1 VSAPFNGVAWLSLL
15 LLGLAVLQRRV
26 HFEFQAIFLL
36 FTKRIDLS
44 ILLFSIVFLP
54 GVLLHEI
61 SHFLTAKL
69 LRVPTGRFSVLP
81 RPLPE
86 GKLQLGYV
94 ETYKTDVFRDA
105 LIGIA
110 PLLTGMTVIALI
122 SYFQF
127 EIIPSTDTIKIASMN
142 INMDTF
148 FRVYNQSDFWLWF
161 YFIFVISST
170 MYPSASDR
178 RSWLPMFVLLFVILL
193 VFILLGAGPWMVDV
207 LIPGFNQLLLGLS
220 IILGISALIH
230 VVLLIP
236 LWLIRL
242 IITRATG
249 LRVA

>member
-1 VSAPFNGVAWLSLL
+1 MNAPFNGIAWLSLL
-15 LLGLAVLQRRV
+15 LLGLAILQRRV

-36 FTKRIDLS
+36 LTKRIDLS

-61 SHFLTAKL
+61 SHYLTAKL

-105 LIGIA
+105 LIGFA
-110 PLLTGMTVIALI
+110 PLVTGMTVIALI

-142 INMDTF
+142 IILDTI
-148 FRVYNQSDFWLWF
+148 FRVYSQSDFWLWF

-178 RSWLPMFVLLFVILL
+178 RSWLSMFILLFVILL
-193 VFILLGAGPWMVDV
+193 FFILLGAGKWMIDV
-207 LIPGFNQLLLGLS
+207 LIPGFNEILLGLS

-230 VVLLIP
+230 VVFLIP
-236 LWLIRL
+236 SWLIRL

>member
-1 VSAPFNGVAWLSLL
+1 MSAPFNGVALLSLL

-207 LIPGFNQLLLGLS
+207 LIPGINQILLGLS

>member
-1 VSAPFNGVAWLSLL
+1 MNAPFNGIAWLSLL
-15 LLGLAVLQRRV
+15 LLGLAILQRRV

-36 FTKRIDLS
+36 LTKRIDLS

-61 SHFLTAKL
+61 SHYLTAKL

-105 LIGIA
+105 LIGFA
-110 PLLTGMTVIALI
+110 PLVTGMTVIALI

-142 INMDTF
+142 IIMDTF
-148 FRVYNQSDFWLWF
+148 FRVYSQSDFWLWF

-178 RSWLPMFVLLFVILL
+178 RSWLSMFVLLFVILL
-193 VFILLGAGPWMVDV
+193 FFILLGAGPWMIDV
-207 LIPGFNQLLLGLS
+207 LIPGFNEILLGLS

-230 VVLLIP
+230 VVFLIP
-236 LWLIRL
+236 SWLIRL
-242 IITRATG
+242 IITRTTG

>member
-1 VSAPFNGVAWLSLL
+1 VNAPFNGIAWLSLL
-15 LLGLAVLQRRV
+15 LLGLAILQRRV

-36 FTKRIDLS
+36 LTKRIDLS

-61 SHFLTAKL
+61 SHYLTAKL

-105 LIGIA
+105 LIGFA
-110 PLLTGMTVIALI
+110 PLVTGMTVIALI

-142 INMDTF
+142 IIMDTF
-148 FRVYNQSDFWLWF
+148 FRVYSQSDFWLWF

-178 RSWLPMFVLLFVILL
+178 RSWLSMFVLLFVILL
-193 VFILLGAGPWMVDV
+193 FFILLGAGPWMIDV
-207 LIPGFNQLLLGLS
+207 LIPGFNEILLGLS

-230 VVLLIP
+230 VVFLIP
-236 LWLIRL
+236 SWLIRL
-242 IITRATG
+242 IITRITG

>member
-1 VSAPFNGVAWLSLL
+1 MSAPFNGIAWLSLL

-36 FTKRIDLS
+36 LTKRIDLS

-110 PLLTGMTVIALI
+110 PLLTGMTVITLI

-127 EIIPSTDTIKIASMN
+127 EIIPSIDTIKIASMN
-142 INMDTF
+142 ISMDMF
-148 FRVYNQSDFWLWF
+148 FRVYSQSDFWLWF

-178 RSWLPMFVLLFVILL
+178 RSWLPMIVLLFVILL
-193 VFILLGAGPWMVDV
+193 FFILLGAGPWMVDV

-230 VVLLIP
+230 FVLLIP
-236 LWLIRL
+236 SWLLRL
-242 IITRATG
+242 LITKATG
-249 LRVA
+249 MRVA

>member
-1 VSAPFNGVAWLSLL
+1 MNAPFNGIAWLSLL
-15 LLGLAVLQRRV
+15 LLGLAILQRRV

-36 FTKRIDLS
+36 LTKRIDLS

-61 SHFLTAKL
+61 SHYLTAKL

-105 LIGIA
+105 LIGFA
-110 PLLTGMTVIALI
+110 PLVTGMTVIALI

-127 EIIPSTDTIKIASMN
+127 EIIPSTDSIKIASMN
-142 INMDTF
+142 IIMDTF
-148 FRVYNQSDFWLWF
+148 FRVYSQSDFWLWF

-178 RSWLPMFVLLFVILL
+178 RSWLSMFVLLFVILL
-193 VFILLGAGPWMVDV
+193 FFILLGAGPWMIDV
-207 LIPGFNQLLLGLS
+207 LIPGFNEILLGLS

-230 VVLLIP
+230 VVFLIP
-236 LWLIRL
+236 SWLIRL

>member
-1 VSAPFNGVAWLSLL
+1 MNAPFNGIAWLSLL
-15 LLGLAVLQRRV
+15 LLGLAILQRRV

-36 FTKRIDLS
+36 LTKRIDLS

-61 SHFLTAKL
+61 SHYLTAKL

-105 LIGIA
+105 LIGFA
-110 PLLTGMTVIALI
+110 PLVTGITVIALI

-127 EIIPSTDTIKIASMN
+127 EIIPSTDSIKIASMN
-142 INMDTF
+142 IIMDTF
-148 FRVYNQSDFWLWF
+148 FRVYSQSDFWLWF

-178 RSWLPMFVLLFVILL
+178 RSWLSMFVLLFVILL
-193 VFILLGAGPWMVDV
+193 FFILLGAGPWMIDV
-207 LIPGFNQLLLGLS
+207 LIPGFNEILLGLS
-220 IILGISALIH
+220 IILGISAFIH
-230 VVLLIP
+230 VVFLIP
-236 LWLIRL
+236 SWLIRL

>member
-1 VSAPFNGVAWLSLL
+1 MSAPFNGIAWLSLL

-36 FTKRIDLS
+36 LTKSVDLS
-44 ILLFSIVFLP
+44 ILLFSILFLP

-94 ETYKTDVFRDA
+94 ETYTTDVFRDA

-110 PLLTGMTVIALI
+110 PLFTGMTVIALI

-142 INMDTF
+142 INMDTL
-148 FRVYNQSDFWLWF
+148 FRVYSQSDFWLWF

-178 RSWLPMFVLLFVILL
+178 RSWFPMFILLFVILL
-193 VFILLGAGPWMVDV
+193 FFILLGAGPWMIDV
-207 LIPGFNQLLLGLS
+207 LIPG
-220 IILGISALIH
+220 
-230 VVLLIP
+230 V
-236 LWLIRL
+236 
-242 IITRATG
+242 
-249 LRVA
+249 

>member
-1 VSAPFNGVAWLSLL
+1 MNAPFNGIAWLSLL
-15 LLGLAVLQRRV
+15 LLGLAILQRRV

-36 FTKRIDLS
+36 LTKRIDLS

-61 SHFLTAKL
+61 SHYLTAKL
-69 LRVPTGRFSVLP
+69 LKVPTGRFSVLP

-105 LIGIA
+105 LIGFA
-110 PLLTGMTVIALI
+110 PLVTGMTVIALI

-142 INMDTF
+142 IILDTI
-148 FRVYNQSDFWLWF
+148 FRVYSQSDFWLWF

-178 RSWLPMFVLLFVILL
+178 RSWLSMFILLFVILL
-193 VFILLGAGPWMVDV
+193 FFILLGAGKWMIDV
-207 LIPGFNQLLLGLS
+207 LIPGFNEILLGLS

-230 VVLLIP
+230 VVFLIP
-236 LWLIRL
+236 SWLIRL

>member
-1 VSAPFNGVAWLSLL
+1 VSAPFNGIAWLSLL

-36 FTKRIDLS
+36 LTKSVDLS
-44 ILLFSIVFLP
+44 ILLFSILFLP

-94 ETYKTDVFRDA
+94 ETYTTDVFRDA

-110 PLLTGMTVIALI
+110 PLFTGMTVIALI

-142 INMDTF
+142 INMDTL
-148 FRVYNQSDFWLWF
+148 FRVYSQSDFWLWF

-178 RSWLPMFVLLFVILL
+178 RSWFPMFILLFVILL
-193 VFILLGAGPWMVDV
+193 FFILLGAGPWMIDV
-207 LIPGFNQLLLGLS
+207 LIPRFNQLLLGLS

-230 VVLLIP
+230 VVLLVP
-236 LWLIRL
+236 SWLIRL

>member
-1 VSAPFNGVAWLSLL
+1 MSAPFNGVAWLSLL

-69 LRVPTGRFSVLP
+69 LRVPTGRFSILP

-242 IITRATG
+242 IIMRATG

>member
-1 VSAPFNGVAWLSLL
+1 MNTPFNGIAWLSLL
-15 LLGLAVLQRRV
+15 LLGLAILQRRV

-36 FTKRIDLS
+36 LTKRIDLS

-61 SHFLTAKL
+61 SHYLTAKL

-105 LIGIA
+105 LIGFA
-110 PLLTGMTVIALI
+110 PLVTGMTVIALI

-142 INMDTF
+142 IILDTI
-148 FRVYNQSDFWLWF
+148 FRVYSQSDFWLWF

-178 RSWLPMFVLLFVILL
+178 RSWLSMFILLFVILL
-193 VFILLGAGPWMVDV
+193 FFILLGAGKWMIDV
-207 LIPGFNQLLLGLS
+207 LIPGFNEILLGLS

-230 VVLLIP
+230 VVFLIP
-236 LWLIRL
+236 SWLIRL

>member
-1 VSAPFNGVAWLSLL
+1 MSAPFNGVALLSLL

-127 EIIPSTDTIKIASMN
+127 EIIPSSDTIKIASMN

>member
-1 VSAPFNGVAWLSLL
+1 MSAPFNGVALLSLL

-170 MYPSASDR
+170 MYPSVSDR

>member
-1 VSAPFNGVAWLSLL
+1 VNAPFNGIAWLSLL
-15 LLGLAVLQRRV
+15 LLGLAILQRRV

-36 FTKRIDLS
+36 LTKRIDLS

-61 SHFLTAKL
+61 SHYLTAKL

-105 LIGIA
+105 LIGFA
-110 PLLTGMTVIALI
+110 PLVTGMTVIALI

-142 INMDTF
+142 IIMDTF
-148 FRVYNQSDFWLWF
+148 FRVYSQSDFWLWF

-178 RSWLPMFVLLFVILL
+178 RSWLSMFVLLFVILL
-193 VFILLGAGPWMVDV
+193 FFILLGAGPWMIDV
-207 LIPGFNQLLLGLS
+207 LIPGFNEILLGLS

-230 VVLLIP
+230 VVFLIP
-236 LWLIRL
+236 SWLIRL

>member
-1 VSAPFNGVAWLSLL
+1 MSAPFNGIAWLSLL
-15 LLGLAVLQRRV
+15 LLGLAILQRRV

-36 FTKRIDLS
+36 LTKRIDLS

-61 SHFLTAKL
+61 SHYLTAKL

-105 LIGIA
+105 LIGFA
-110 PLLTGMTVIALI
+110 PLVTGITVIALI

-127 EIIPSTDTIKIASMN
+127 EIIPSTDSIKIASMN
-142 INMDTF
+142 IIMDTF
-148 FRVYNQSDFWLWF
+148 FRVYSQSDFWLWF

-178 RSWLPMFVLLFVILL
+178 RSWLSMFVLLFVILL
-193 VFILLGAGPWMVDV
+193 FFILLGAGPWMIDV
-207 LIPGFNQLLLGLS
+207 LIPGFNEILLGLS

-230 VVLLIP
+230 VVFLIP
-236 LWLIRL
+236 SWLIRL

>member
-1 VSAPFNGVAWLSLL
+1 VNAPFNGIAWLSLL
-15 LLGLAVLQRRV
+15 LLGLAILQRRV

-36 FTKRIDLS
+36 LTKRIDLS

-61 SHFLTAKL
+61 SHYLTAKL

-105 LIGIA
+105 LIGFA
-110 PLLTGMTVIALI
+110 PLVTGMTVIALI
-122 SYFQF
+122 SYFHF
-127 EIIPSTDTIKIASMN
+127 EIIPSTDTIKIAGMN
-142 INMDTF
+142 IIMDTF

-178 RSWLPMFVLLFVILL
+178 RSWLSMIVLLLVILL
-193 VFILLGAGPWMVDV
+193 FFILLGAGPWMIDV
-207 LIPGFNQLLLGLS
+207 LIPGFNEILLGLS

-230 VVLLIP
+230 VVFLIP
-236 LWLIRL
+236 SWLIRL

>member
-1 VSAPFNGVAWLSLL
+1 MNAPFNGIAWLSLL
-15 LLGLAVLQRRV
+15 LLGLAILQRRV

-36 FTKRIDLS
+36 LTKRIDLS

-61 SHFLTAKL
+61 SHYLTAKL

-105 LIGIA
+105 LIGFA
-110 PLLTGMTVIALI
+110 PLVTGMTVIALI

-142 INMDTF
+142 IIMDTF
-148 FRVYNQSDFWLWF
+148 FRVYSQSDFWLWF

-178 RSWLPMFVLLFVILL
+178 RSWLSMFVLLFVILL
-193 VFILLGAGPWMVDV
+193 FFILLGAGPWMIDV
-207 LIPGFNQLLLGLS
+207 LIPGFNEILLGLS

-230 VVLLIP
+230 VVFLIP
-236 LWLIRL
+236 SWLIRL

>member
-1 VSAPFNGVAWLSLL
+1 VNAPFNGIAWLSLL
-15 LLGLAVLQRRV
+15 LLGLAILQRRV

-36 FTKRIDLS
+36 LTKRIDLS

-61 SHFLTAKL
+61 SHYLTAKL

-105 LIGIA
+105 LIGFA
-110 PLLTGMTVIALI
+110 PLVTGMTVIALI

-142 INMDTF
+142 IIMDTF
-148 FRVYNQSDFWLWF
+148 FRVYSQSDFWLWF

-178 RSWLPMFVLLFVILL
+178 RSWLSMFVLLFVILL
-193 VFILLGAGPWMVDV
+193 FFILLGAGPWMIDV
-207 LIPGFNQLLLGLS
+207 LIPGFNEILLGLS

-230 VVLLIP
+230 VVFLIP
-236 LWLIRL
+236 SWLIRL
-242 IITRATG
+242 IITRTTG

>member
-1 VSAPFNGVAWLSLL
+1 MNAPFNGIAWLSLL
-15 LLGLAVLQRRV
+15 LLGLAILQRRV

-36 FTKRIDLS
+36 LTKRIDLS

-61 SHFLTAKL
+61 SHYLTAKL

-105 LIGIA
+105 LIGFA
-110 PLLTGMTVIALI
+110 PLVTGITVIALI

-127 EIIPSTDTIKIASMN
+127 EIIPSTDSIKIASMN
-142 INMDTF
+142 IIMDTF
-148 FRVYNQSDFWLWF
+148 FRVYSQSDFWLWF

-178 RSWLPMFVLLFVILL
+178 RSWLSMFVLLFVILL
-193 VFILLGAGPWMVDV
+193 FFILLGAGPWMIDV
-207 LIPGFNQLLLGLS
+207 LIPGFNEILLGLS

-230 VVLLIP
+230 VVFLIP
-236 LWLIRL
+236 SWLIRL
-242 IITRATG
+242 IITRTTG

>member
-1 VSAPFNGVAWLSLL
+1 MNAPFNGIAWLSLL
-15 LLGLAVLQRRV
+15 LLGLAILQRRV

-36 FTKRIDLS
+36 LTKRIDLS

-61 SHFLTAKL
+61 SHYLTAKL

-105 LIGIA
+105 LIGFA
-110 PLLTGMTVIALI
+110 PLVTGMTVIALI

-142 INMDTF
+142 IIMDTF
-148 FRVYNQSDFWLWF
+148 FRVYSQSDFWLWF

-178 RSWLPMFVLLFVILL
+178 RSWLPMFVLLFMILL
-193 VFILLGAGPWMVDV
+193 FFILLGAGPWMIDV

-220 IILGISALIH
+220 IVLGISALIH

-236 LWLIRL
+236 SW
-242 IITRATG
+242 
-249 LRVA
+249 

>member
-1 VSAPFNGVAWLSLL
+1 MNAPFNGIAWLSLL
-15 LLGLAVLQRRV
+15 LFGLAVLQRRV

-36 FTKRIDLS
+36 LTKRIDLS

-61 SHFLTAKL
+61 SHYLTAKL

-110 PLLTGMTVIALI
+110 PLLTGMIVIALI

-127 EIIPSTDTIKIASMN
+127 EIIPSTDSIKIASTN

-148 FRVYNQSDFWLWF
+148 FRVYSQSDFWLWF

-178 RSWLPMFVLLFVILL
+178 RSWLPMFILLFVILL
-193 VFILLGAGPWMVDV
+193 FSILLGAGPWMINV

-236 LWLIRL
+236 SWLIRI
-242 IITRATG
+242 IITRVTG

>member
-1 VSAPFNGVAWLSLL
+1 MSAPFNGIAWLSLL

-36 FTKRIDLS
+36 LTKRIDLS

-127 EIIPSTDTIKIASMN
+127 EIIPSTDTIKIASMS

-148 FRVYNQSDFWLWF
+148 LRVYSESDFWLWF

-193 VFILLGAGPWMVDV
+193 FFILLGAGPWMMDV
-207 LIPGFNQLLLGLS
+207 LIPEFNQLLLGLS

-236 LWLIRL
+236 SFLIRL
-242 IITRATG
+242 IITRVTG